1 MEIYNLLNSGFKFSY
16 HHVVVPLILTILILD
31 FIRSYYK
38 FFSKEK
44 QHDWFFALNINK
56 QRLVV
61 FLVYLVTFFF
71 FYYLGHI
78 EMVDKLYLVLSRS
91 MFPLSSAVQDDQNK
105 QQDKDRKGKGKMAAT
120 TAQHEAS
127 TPAQDDEDDK
137 DDTSFSTQSSEK
149 KEDFYTGERGAN
161 NWGASSSRDHAFRD
175 YLNRATGDKDP
186 RKRSAH
192 DWKASESGDQPDL
205 ATDPTKNIE
214 NIQRRLKK
222 IVVNRP
228 PKPKQGLPSSSVD
241 PGEQINVSYESLG
254 NTLEEA
260 GKNLAKFFT
269 PERMKKMQD
278 KKRRK
283 KD

>member
-1 MEIYNLLNSGFKFSY
+1 MEIYNLLISGFKFSY
-16 HHVVVPLILTILILD
+16 HNVLIPAILTILLLD

-38 FFSKEK
+38 LFSKEK
-44 QHDWFFALNINK
+44 RPNWFLALNFNK

-61 FLVYLVTFFF
+61 FLVYLGTFFV

-120 TAQHEAS
+120 TAQHETS
-127 TPAQDDEDDK
+127 RPAEDDEDDK
-137 DDTSFSTQSSEK
+137 DDTSFSTDNSEK
-149 KEDFYTGERGAN
+149 NEGFYTGERGAN
-161 NWGASSSRDHAFRD
+161 NWEASSSRDHAFID
-175 YLNRATGDKDP
+175 ALNRATGDKDP

-192 DWKASESGDQPDL
+192 DWEASESGDQPDL
-205 ATDPTKNIE
+205 ATDPTTNLE
-214 NIQRRLKK
+214 RRLKK
-222 IVVNRP
+222 VVVSRP
-228 PKPKQGLPSSSVD
+228 SKQGLPSSPVD
-241 PGEQINVSYESLG
+241 PGEPVNVSYESLG
-254 NTLEEA
+254 NSIEEA
-260 GKNLAKFFT
+260 AKNLAKFFT
-269 PERMKKMQD
+269 PERMKKMED